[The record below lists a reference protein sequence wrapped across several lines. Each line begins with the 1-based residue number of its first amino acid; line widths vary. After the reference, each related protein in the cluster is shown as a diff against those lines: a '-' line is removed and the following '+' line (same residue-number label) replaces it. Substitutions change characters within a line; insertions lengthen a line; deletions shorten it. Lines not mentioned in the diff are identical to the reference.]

1 MGHELCLS
9 VPGVHHRLQLL
20 AGRAGL
26 LHRTGQDG
34 LGALAELRHHVTRGH
49 LLALFLKFIYL
60 YFFISYSFL
69 YLILYSF
76 FFLFAFYSSLL
87 TQRLQRRL
95 DAAQQLVQRTG
106 GLRRA
111 SVHRCP
117 LTRRQRLKSSQA
129 LPAWFL
135 RRPRWPPEAIQ
146 SISISLSLSPS
157 EWQGPTTALP
167 WPPDLP

>member
-60 YFFISYSFL
+60 YFFISYSF
-69 YLILYSF
+69 YILFFILSF
-76 FFLFAFYSSLL
+76 SSLL
-87 TQRLQRRL
+87 SILLSSRSGCS
-95 DAAQQLVQRTG
+95 DASTLPSSWSSALVACAG
-106 GLRRA
+106 
-111 SVHRCP
+111 
-117 LTRRQRLKSSQA
+117 QA
-129 LPAWFL
+129 F
-135 RRPRWPPEAIQ
+135 
-146 SISISLSLSPS
+146 
-157 EWQGPTTALP
+157 TAAH
-167 WPPDLP
+167 